1 MPSDTQLQWHQID
14 SEMKNAEKA
23 RIEGF
28 EGKARVCARRAVS
41 QALFLTGFASNRSI
55 NAIQSFIESPN
66 IPEEIRQMA
75 NPFLEKVN
83 ETHQLESGTDL
94 LENSRRIIVFLKD
107 TKGYFLFKEG
117 IN

>member
-1 MPSDTQLQWHQID
+1 MPAHTHLQWHQID

-28 EGKARVCARRAVS
+28 EGKARVSARRALS

-55 NAIQSFIESPN
+55 NAIQSFIDNPN
-66 IPEEIRQMA
+66 IPEEIRIMGI
-75 NPFLEKVN
+75 PFLEKVN

-94 LENSRRIIVFLKD
+94 LENSRKIIVFLKD
-107 TKGYFLFKEG
+107 TKGYFLF
-117 IN
+117 